1 MIISFLS
8 NARFINGGGHHD
20 IIDNTNCHLY
30 QYIIWVQRDGLQKME
45 FHGNYMFNLLSNHW
59 AFSHWYQ
66 KANVTSTWNDNKFPM
81 EELLSISCTSCAGT
95 KRCEKN
101 VGKSYGQL
109 VQVKSAFENQC
120 RILAKLFH
128 HANVCPLSASCRRAR
143 TALFSGLNF
152 AMSGSTPAMDCSVF
166 FHVVPCSVISSKVSS
181 E

>member
-1 MIISFLS
+1 ME
-8 NARFINGGGHHD
+8 
-20 IIDNTNCHLY
+20 
-30 QYIIWVQRDGLQKME
+30 KME
-45 FHGNYMFNLLSNHW
+45 KLWLRKFFFQIRCGCQRKVCAVDWVYYIHDHKFFKRCSIYQWSGNPH
-59 AFSHWYQ
+59 
-66 KANVTSTWNDNKFPM
+66 
-81 EELLSISCTSCAGT
+81 ELPTLSISCT

-120 RILAKLFH
+120 PILAKPFH
-128 HANVCPLSASCRRAR
+128 LANVCPLSASCRTAR
-143 TALFSGLNF
+143 TALFPGLNF